1 MLVNKPR
8 LASRIGL
15 LNGKTITVS
24 AIGWLTQKVKPTQR
38 VSKKLRQTLAEQWP
52 IEDSMSSESMRIK
65 DIEGERMAKKNEP
78 MKKDEAKTFM
88 QNQERIR
95 ETCSEIEKLLLEKNA
110 AYGDSVLS
118 PMRVFSNASRDEQI
132 KVRID
137 DKLSRLQ
144 SDLEPLDE
152 EDVILDLIGYLILLR
167 ISQNHKE

>member
-1 MLVNKPR
+1 
-8 LASRIGL
+8 
-15 LNGKTITVS
+15 
-24 AIGWLTQKVKPTQR
+24 
-38 VSKKLRQTLAEQWP
+38 
-52 IEDSMSSESMRIK
+52 MRIK

-95 ETCSEIEKLLLEKNA
+95 ETCSEIEELLLEKNA

-118 PMRVFSNASRDEQI
+118 PMRIFSNASRDEQI

-152 EDVILDLIGYLILLR
+152 EDVVLDLIGYLILLR